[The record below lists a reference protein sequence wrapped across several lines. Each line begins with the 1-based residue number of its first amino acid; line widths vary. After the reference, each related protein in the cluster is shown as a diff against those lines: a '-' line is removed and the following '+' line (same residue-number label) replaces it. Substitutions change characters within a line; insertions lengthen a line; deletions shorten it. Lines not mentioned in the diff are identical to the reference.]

1 MQQLTTLHMQTVA
14 HTPYSVNEL
23 NVLKESFQMTGS
35 MLANFIVLVE
45 LAEELSKDMKDMMCT
60 VDQLQVP
67 YNYEY
72 LRLEYLEA
80 FKELKE
86 HLNELCHSMLYF
98 PNEVESFLGYI
109 KNEPTS
115 HNHAELFGML
125 EATYRYYCAKYEVL
139 KNVFNEN
146 KKLAK
151 QSYEFTQMQPRPCGW

>member
-1 MQQLTTLHMQTVA
+1 MQQLATTVPMQSVA
-14 HTPYSVNEL
+14 YSVNEL
-23 NVLKESFQMTGS
+23 NVLKESFQMTSS

-45 LAEELSKDMKDMMCT
+45 HAEELSKEIKGMMCT

-80 FKELKE
+80 FKEIKE
-86 HLNELCHSMLYF
+86 HLNELSHSMFYF
-98 PNEVESFLGYI
+98 PNEVESFLTYI

-125 EATYRYYCAKYEVL
+125 EATYRYYCARYDIL
-139 KNVFNEN
+139 KDVFNQN
-146 KKLAK
+146 KRLA
-151 QSYEFTQMQPRPCGW
+151 QECYESTLMLPKPCGCV

>member
-1 MQQLTTLHMQTVA
+1 MQQLATQPMQSVA
-14 HTPYSVNEL
+14 STPYSVNEL

-45 LAEELSKDMKDMMCT
+45 LAEELSKEIYDMMCT
-60 VDQLQVP
+60 VEQLQVP

-72 LRLEYLEA
+72 LRLEYLQA

-86 HLNELCHSMLYF
+86 HLNELSHSMFYF

-115 HNHAELFGML
+115 HNHTELFGML
-125 EATYRYYCAKYEVL
+125 EATYKYYCARYEVL
-139 KNVFNEN
+139 RDVFNEN

-151 QSYEFTQMQPRPCGW
+151 QCYEVTQILPKQCGW